1 MHIQKQEITLNINY
15 STPYQPL
22 VQFRE
27 KYDKQKTYMSFKFTA
42 ISIKILNKKPNME
55 YIDKKKKKKKE
66 EEEVHVCIY
75 NKNKLP

>member
-1 MHIQKQEITLNINY
+1 MHIQRQEITLNINY

-55 YIDKKKKKKKE
+55 YIDKKRKKK

-75 NKNKLP
+75 NKKKLP